1 MGLHRSVI
9 ASWMFAGLF
18 LMVMVAPLSAQDA
31 TSTTHIWEVFL
42 RRNVASGTDQ
52 LTFVDVITGDQ
63 TPVTISGERYTLV
76 GNMVMYFDRVANRV
90 ILVTP
95 DGQTHEHPFIQ
106 PGTETRR
113 VDWRLSPD
121 GKKIA
126 WTLTEGTATA
136 LTTLTSIANI
146 DGTEEREVLSDGPR
160 NAIRALPVGFSP
172 DYTTLYMDF
181 QPDGFADF
189 TPMPQYAGLFGVDIA
204 TGKWD
209 YLPDEPSC
217 FCGAGFGAGVLL
229 RLKVSPDLSGFDVHL
244 YNLAGK
250 IEQTIPAQPLRGY
263 TQAGDVVISPDGRQA
278 VYALAQVQNFGRAD
292 QSVRTVFMLVD
303 LELKTQAPLTEPITT
318 FVEPHSWTEDNSAV
332 LLTSRQQD
340 GTWKINLSDGKLTRV
355 ADATYLGTVH

>member
-1 MGLHRSVI
+1 MSLRRSVM
-9 ASWMFAGLF
+9 ASCVFVGLLF
-18 LMVMVAPLSAQDA
+18 LLMVGSLSAQDA
-31 TSTTHIWEVFL
+31 TSTTHVWEVFL
-42 RRNVASGTDQ
+42 RRDAAGGADQ
-52 LTFVDVITGDQ
+52 LTFVDVITGDE
-63 TPVTISGERYTLV
+63 TPVGISGERYTLV
-76 GNMVMYFDRVANRV
+76 GNAVMYDDRVANRV
-90 ILVTP
+90 MLVYP
-95 DGQTHEHPFIQ
+95 DGQTSDHPFIQ
-106 PGTETRR
+106 PGTQTRR
-113 VDWRLSPD
+113 VDWQLSTD

-126 WTLTEGTATA
+126 WTLTEGTPTA

-146 DGTEEREVLSDGPR
+146 DGSDARQVFSDGPR
-160 NAIRALPVGFSP
+160 NAIRALPVGFNP

-204 TGKWD
+204 SGKWD

-229 RLKVSPDLSGFDVHL
+229 RLKVSQDLSGFDVHV
-244 YNLAGK
+244 YNLAGQ

-303 LELKTQAPLTEPITT
+303 MELKTQAPLTEPITT

-340 GTWKINLSDGKLTRV
+340 GTWKINLSDGKLMRV
-355 ADATYLGTVH
+355 ADATYLGTVR

>member
-1 MGLHRSVI
+1 MSLRRFVTISCLWGSV
-9 ASWMFAGLF
+9 LF
-18 LMVMVAPLSAQDA
+18 LLMIGSLSAQDA
-31 TSTTHIWEVFL
+31 TATTHVWEVFL
-42 RRNVASGTDQ
+42 RRDAVTGADN
-52 LTFVDVITGDQ
+52 LTFVDVITGDE

-76 GNMVMYFDRVANRV
+76 GNGVMYYDRVANRV
-90 ILVTP
+90 MLVYP
-95 DGQTHEHPFIQ
+95 DGQTGEHPFIQ

-113 VDWRLSPD
+113 VDWQLSAD

-126 WTLTEGTATA
+126 WTLTEGTPTA
-136 LTTLTSIANI
+136 LTTLTSIASI
-146 DGTEEREVLSDGPR
+146 DGTDVHEVLSDGPR
-160 NAIRALPVGFSP
+160 NAIRAIPVGFSP

-204 TGKWD
+204 SGQWN

-229 RLKVSPDLSGFDVHL
+229 RLKVSQDLSGFDVHV

-263 TQAGDVVISPDGRQA
+263 TQAGDVVISPDGHQA
-278 VYALAQVQNFGRAD
+278 VYALAQIQNFGRAD
-292 QSVRTVFMLVD
+292 QSVRTVFMLID
-303 LELKTQAPLTEPITT
+303 MDLKTQTALTQPITT
-318 FVEPHSWTEDNSAV
+318 FVEPHSWTEDNSAI

>member
-1 MGLHRSVI
+1 MRYRCFVILVYLLVGLPFLSHPNSV
-9 ASWMFAGLF
+9 M
-18 LMVMVAPLSAQDA
+18 AQDA
-31 TSTTHIWEVFL
+31 IATTHVWEVFL
-42 RRNVASGTDQ
+42 RRGAAGAADS
-52 LTFVDVITGDQ
+52 LTFVDVITGDE
-63 TPVTISGERYTLV
+63 TPVNLTGERYTIV
-76 GNMVMYFDRVANRV
+76 GNGVMYYDRVAQRV
-90 ILVTP
+90 MMVYP
-95 DGQTHEHPFIQ
+95 DGKTTEHPFIQ
-106 PGTETRR
+106 PGSETRR
-113 VDWRLSPD
+113 VDWQLSGD

-126 WTLTEGTATA
+126 WTLTEGSPTA
-136 LTTLTSIANI
+136 LTTLTSIANV
-146 DGTEEREVLSDGPR
+146 DGSGEQEVLSDGPR

-189 TPMPQYAGLFGVDIA
+189 TPMPQYAGLIGVDVA
-204 TGKWD
+204 SAKWA

-217 FCGAGFGAGVLL
+217 FCGAGFGAGDLL
-229 RLKVSPDLSGFDVHL
+229 RLKVSQDLSGFDVHI

-263 TQAGDVVISPDGRQA
+263 TQAGDVVISPDGHQA

-303 LELKTQAPLTEPITT
+303 MDLKTQTPLTEPITT